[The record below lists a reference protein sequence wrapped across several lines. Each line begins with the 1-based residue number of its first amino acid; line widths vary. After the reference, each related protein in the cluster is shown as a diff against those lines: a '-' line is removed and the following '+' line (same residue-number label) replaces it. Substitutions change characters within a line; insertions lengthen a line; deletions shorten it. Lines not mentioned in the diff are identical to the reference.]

1 MCASSVNVKACL
13 SKGKS
18 VRIEGEYVTT
28 KGIPIEEEED
38 TLELVLMLMLRDP
51 EIIPDSL
58 CNVNEVVRVSS
69 QRSPMSF
76 RLHGVDV
83 FADVCDDVSVF

>member
-38 TLELVLMLMLRDP
+38 TLELVLMFMSLRMLGLSGIL
-51 EIIPDSL
+51 ENI
-58 CNVNEVVRVSS
+58 
-69 QRSPMSF
+69 
-76 RLHGVDV
+76 
-83 FADVCDDVSVF
+83 SVTIGS